1 MKKWFKKLLF
11 RFIGWAKQ
19 RFEQFL
25 VDENEKQF
33 RKIERQLGTRRKAAL
48 LTEQNNCDHVAGCS
62 LLGEMRD
69 PRGRTSIAWHTSDL
83 GIEFG
88 ICLVC
93 QRQFWPSDPDYAF
106 WRKQPCMNRPSR
118 AGSRLF
124 FDPQAVVD
132 NFLRD
137 EVRPF
142 ELDPNPR
149 KISKFSGPEPPTD
162 SAKPPEG
169 VVKELNSLSDLE
181 IGNLWKRLRSY
192 RQDGKWV
199 PSALTPPP
207 LARICPSMDPWFL
220 NKDGSPDEFA
230 EANVDFSME
239 AKDLEALN
247 EPA

>member
-1 MKKWFKKLLF
+1 M
-11 RFIGWAKQ
+11 
-19 RFEQFL
+19 
-25 VDENEKQF
+25 
-33 RKIERQLGTRRKAAL
+33 T
-48 LTEQNNCDHVAGCS
+48 
-62 LLGEMRD
+62 
-69 PRGRTSIAWHTSDL
+69 
-83 GIEFG
+83 
-88 ICLVC
+88 
-93 QRQFWPSDPDYAF
+93 
-106 WRKQPCMNRPSR
+106 RPSK

-132 NFLRD
+132 NFLKD

-169 VVKELNSLSDLE
+169 VVTELNSLSDLE

-192 RQDGKWV
+192 RKDGKWV

-207 LARICPSMDPWFL
+207 LSRICPSTDPWFL

-239 AKDLEALN
+239 AKDLEALD